1 LERDALRA
9 HTEVRVAGAEANAAG
24 KEDERKPRHAQTC
37 RVPDC
42 PATRASGMNSVIQLK
57 GRRRAEHSV
66 RRWLA
71 DNRAVVG
78 LVMLGLLVAAWFAVK
93 G

>member
-1 LERDALRA
+1 
-9 HTEVRVAGAEANAAG
+9 
-24 KEDERKPRHAQTC
+24 
-37 RVPDC
+37 
-42 PATRASGMNSVIQLK
+42 MNSVIPLK
-57 GRRRAEHSV
+57 GRHRAEHRV

>member
-1 LERDALRA
+1 MA
-9 HTEVRVAGAEANAAG
+9 
-24 KEDERKPRHAQTC
+24 RKP
-37 RVPDC
+37 VPFRTV
-42 PATRASGMNSVIQLK
+42 PRRGSSRMNSVIQLK
-57 GRRRAEHSV
+57 GRHRAEYSV

>member
-1 LERDALRA
+1 VQKQMLQ
-9 HTEVRVAGAEANAAG
+9 G
-24 KEDERKPRHAQTC
+24 KRTSRSHGTRKPVAFRT
-37 RVPDC
+37 VP
-42 PATRASGMNSVIQLK
+42 RRGASGMNSVIQLK
-57 GRRRAEHSV
+57 GRHRAEHSV